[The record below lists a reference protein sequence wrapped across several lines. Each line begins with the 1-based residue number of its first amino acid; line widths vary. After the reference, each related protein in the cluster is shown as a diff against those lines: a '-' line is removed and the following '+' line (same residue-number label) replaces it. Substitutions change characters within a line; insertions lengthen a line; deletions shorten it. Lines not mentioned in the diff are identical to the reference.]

1 MENSQ
6 KNLEQIS
13 WEISEYDRPERSWK
27 WYLIASIV
35 GLLLVIYSLF
45 TANFLFALIIIMAAI
60 IIVLHGR
67 QEPKMV
73 KFMADT
79 EGISIGSKFYDYD
92 EFKHVSVI
100 YKVRDNTKNLYLTFS
115 NALKNR
121 LSIPLMDQDPL
132 LVRNFLVSY
141 IEEDLDRT
149 DEPLSESLSK
159 LLRL

>member
-1 MENSQ
+1 
-6 KNLEQIS
+6 
-13 WEISEYDRPERSWK
+13 
-27 WYLIASIV
+27 
-35 GLLLVIYSLF
+35 
-45 TANFLFALIIIMAAI
+45 
-60 IIVLHGR
+60 
-67 QEPKMV
+67 MV